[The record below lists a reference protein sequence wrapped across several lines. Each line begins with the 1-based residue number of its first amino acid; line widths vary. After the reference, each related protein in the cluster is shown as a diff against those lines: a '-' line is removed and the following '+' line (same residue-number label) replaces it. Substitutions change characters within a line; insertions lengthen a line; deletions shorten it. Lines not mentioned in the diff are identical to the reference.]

1 MRVTRT
7 RIYQTDDACLDTDQ
21 PALLPPSASAA
32 TSTAMA
38 DATRMCDVALRRRGA
53 VWESML
59 NAGRRGEPMKSDTQ
73 IRDDVIEE
81 LRWDPQITEPD
92 AIGVAVTDGAVTL
105 TGSVATSTRRS
116 WRPRGRPSESTG

>member
-1 MRVTRT
+1 MIPFTTTKAMFARRAGRPHHQIGQPGGSPHATAAASRMTESTGEPVQPAHSL
-7 RIYQTDDACLDTDQ
+7 IYQTDDACLATDQ

-59 NAGRRGEPMKSDTQ
+59 NAGRKG
-73 IRDDVIEE
+73 
-81 LRWDPQITEPD
+81 
-92 AIGVAVTDGAVTL
+92 
-105 TGSVATSTRRS
+105 
-116 WRPRGRPSESTG
+116 